1 MSFSYD
7 WALVGTCVA
16 PIEALAASFSLV
28 PVASVDVAAVSV
40 IAAFPAF
47 APDAAE
53 VEEAA
58 FAVSDFETQNYRLSS
73 FLL

>member
-16 PIEALAASFSLV
+16 PIEALAASLSL
-28 PVASVDVAAVSV
+28 VASVGAAAVSV

-53 VEEAA
+53 VGEAA
-58 FAVSDFETQNYRLSS
+58 FVVADFETQNYQ
-73 FLL
+73 